1 MWCGSNVWWDDGWMA
16 DSSGPVQSNRIQPAK
31 YSRTRQRSGQIKSGQ
46 VWSGRILS
54 GQSVWWSIWCGPVW
68 SVWSSQVESCES
80 PALQFTAQYQ
90 HHSTR
95 RLSWKRRRHCVC
107 GDSRLGGSC
116 TK

>member
-1 MWCGSNVWWDDGWMA
+1 MA